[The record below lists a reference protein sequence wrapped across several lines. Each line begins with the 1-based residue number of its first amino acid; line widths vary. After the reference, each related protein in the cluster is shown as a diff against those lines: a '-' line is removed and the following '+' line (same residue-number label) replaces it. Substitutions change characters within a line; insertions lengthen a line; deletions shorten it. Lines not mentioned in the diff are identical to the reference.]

1 MWSADSASARAAALG
16 LALLLAVVGK
26 AQDPEE
32 VQRELE
38 QLREDIG
45 AITERLDR
53 QRRERDREQEALAD
67 AEKQLGRIELA
78 LRETRAR
85 LEASQRRA
93 RELEREIDALAGE
106 VDARRDVLGRQLRV
120 AYRTGLRSRLKA
132 VLNQEDPARMT
143 RVLALHGY
151 LGRARMRAIEE
162 LDLRLDELKQLRDR
176 QRRLALELT
185 VLAGRRASEAETQAR
200 LLTEREAALSALEST
215 IRDQADRL
223 ATLRES
229 ASRLESLLDE
239 LSTALAD
246 IPPDVAIQ
254 PFDELRGQL
263 PMPLRAPVLAGFA
276 DARRGDVT
284 WEGWLLD
291 ARVGDPVAAVA
302 YGRIAYADWLRGY
315 GMMVIID
322 HGDGYMTLYGQNR
335 SLMAAVGDWVE
346 PGEVIALAGDSG
358 GAARPG
364 LFFQIRR
371 DGRPVDPVAWIE
383 R

>member
-16 LALLLAVVGK
+16 LAVVGK

-132 VLNQEDPARMT
+132 VLN
-143 RVLALHGY
+143 
-151 LGRARMRAIEE
+151 
-162 LDLRLDELKQLRDR
+162 
-176 QRRLALELT
+176 
-185 VLAGRRASEAETQAR
+185 
-200 LLTEREAALSALEST
+200 
-215 IRDQADRL
+215 
-223 ATLRES
+223 
-229 ASRLESLLDE
+229 
-239 LSTALAD
+239 
-246 IPPDVAIQ
+246 
-254 PFDELRGQL
+254 
-263 PMPLRAPVLAGFA
+263 
-276 DARRGDVT
+276 
-284 WEGWLLD
+284 
-291 ARVGDPVAAVA
+291 
-302 YGRIAYADWLRGY
+302 
-315 GMMVIID
+315 
-322 HGDGYMTLYGQNR
+322 
-335 SLMAAVGDWVE
+335 
-346 PGEVIALAGDSG
+346 
-358 GAARPG
+358 
-364 LFFQIRR
+364 
-371 DGRPVDPVAWIE
+371 
-383 R
+383 